1 MTKQIIAGH
10 YEIDISDNQNNFIG
24 QGGMGTVYIGKDTD
38 THELVAVK
46 QLKNDVI
53 LQDPDIVRRFELEG
67 DALRR
72 LNHPN
77 IVKIL
82 ATEDSDDR
90 HFLVMEY
97 VEGGSLLDVLNE
109 EQQLSIQ
116 RILYIAL
123 DLADALTRAHRLKIL
138 HRDIKPANVLIA
150 KDGTPRLT
158 DFGMAR
164 VQDVH
169 VTQSGMIV
177 GTLSYLSPE
186 ALHGDMIDERSDIWA
201 FGVLLYEMLTGERPF
216 PETNPGALITSIL
229 TKQVPD
235 LEVIRPDAPTSLVD
249 LVYRMLKKDVH
260 ARIPSVRLIGAEL
273 ESLIRGDTSSIQ
285 SVAQPDTEGRFVTP
299 TPTTVSSQVRQNQ
312 IHPTHNLPQSPTA
325 FVGREAE
332 LSELA
337 TLIDDDAIHLIS
349 LIGPGGIGK
358 TRIALES
365 AHRHLDRFTDGV
377 FYVPL
382 APLNNL
388 DHIVTTIADHI
399 DFTFGGSDDPQKEL
413 LNYLAEKTML
423 LVLDNFEHLIQGAN
437 LLSDI
442 LKSSPNVTIVV
453 TSRERLRL
461 RGEHPFEVEGMIL
474 PRSNATANLLQTYPS
489 AELFLQSA
497 HRVMPNFELDDDNA
511 EDVGRVIR
519 LVQGFPLGIELAAAW
534 LEMLPIEE
542 IVQEIENSFDFLET
556 DLRDVPER
564 HRSIRAV
571 FEYSWNLMTPEEQA
585 IFLELS
591 VFRGGFER
599 EAAQQVTGAS
609 LRNLTALVNKSLLI
623 RMPSGRYQ
631 AHKILQ
637 QYAIERWD
645 DEEAKLK
652 VAGKHAHYYGQYMKK
667 VELLFNSPKEQAAI
681 EAMEVELENLR
692 AAWDMAADKQLW
704 DELDASIHT
713 MLLFFQARSMLTD
726 GITLFRELGDRLEK
740 TYLTDN
746 DCYHRARLRQAW
758 LMSRQG
764 NYKKV
769 YALADASYHYFLKT
783 NNAKEICFAL
793 NNMSYAQMM
802 LGFYDEAR
810 ELAKQSLT
818 YAGDPRQGNVPTW
831 FFSMGNLGYAEF
843 LCGHLEEAKR
853 IYEETNILAT
863 ELEYSPIGLAF
874 GLNNLGEVERNL
886 GNMERAESLFDE
898 AYTIFKRYKNTRGMA
913 FSLNNLGGVMYLVG
927 NVVGAQEKFY
937 KAYELHREVGDLTG
951 TAHSLS
957 ALGNGA
963 TFEGNYDEARRYYN
977 TALQIRREIG
987 NLRGVADSLTDLARV
1002 EMDTYNIDKA
1012 MAYIDESL
1020 DIRVGIGDKQGLTYS
1035 KALKALMLLYLEEY
1049 DSAEQHIIESLALA
1063 RETHHMMALSQ
1074 SLIGMGMVYIKRDQ
1088 LDKAHEALIEAL
1100 EMAQQQGMLMLI
1112 LMALTI
1118 YAFWLKAKGDL
1129 ETSLALVTQILLYPS
1144 SYHIKMTEDKAK
1156 MLHQMLITELDGE
1169 AVRRAEDIG
1178 NAIILDDLIAD
1189 IIAG

>member
-24 QGGMGTVYIGKDTD
+24 QGGMGTVYIGKDTN
-38 THELVAVK
+38 THELVAIK

-77 IVKIL
+77 IVKML
-82 ATEDSDDR
+82 ATEDNNNA
-90 HFLVMEY
+90 HFIVMEY

-109 EQQLSIQ
+109 EKQLSIQ

-169 VTQSGMIV
+169 VTQTGMIV
-177 GTLSYLSPE
+177 GTLAYLSPE
-186 ALHGDMIDERSDIWA
+186 ALHGENIDERSDIWA
-201 FGVLLYEMLTGERPF
+201 FGILLYEMLAGERPF
-216 PETNPGALITSIL
+216 PETNPGALITSIM
-229 TKQVPD
+229 TKPVPD
-235 LEVIRPDAPTSLVD
+235 LEAIRPDAPTALVD
-249 LVYRMLKKDVH
+249 LVYRMMKKDVH
-260 ARIPSVRLIGAEL
+260 ARIPSVRLIGVEL

-285 SVAQPDTEGRFVTP
+285 TVAPPDTDGRFVTP
-299 TPTTVSSQVRQNQ
+299 TPTTVSSQVRQSQ
-312 IHPTHNLPQSPTA
+312 ITPTHNLPQSPTA

-332 LSELA
+332 LTELA
-337 TLIDDDAIHLIS
+337 TLIDDDAIHLIT

-358 TRIALES
+358 TRIALET
-365 AHRHLDRFTDGV
+365 AHRHLNQFSDGIY
-377 FYVPL
+377 YVPL
-382 APLNNL
+382 APLNNPEHL
-388 DHIVTTIADHI
+388 VSTLADNI
-399 DFTFGGSDDPQKEL
+399 NFTFSGSEDPQKEL
-413 LNYLAEKTML
+413 LNYLAEKNML
-423 LVLDNFEHLIQGAN
+423 LILDNFEHLIQEAN

-442 LKSSPNVTIVV
+442 LKSAPNLTIIA

-461 RGEHPFEVEGMIL
+461 RGEHIFEVEGMIL
-474 PRSNATANLLQTYPS
+474 PRLNTTAEELKTYP
-489 AELFLQSA
+489 ATELFLQSA
-497 HRVMPNFELDDDNA
+497 HRVMPNFEIDDESA
-511 EDVGRVIR
+511 EDVARVIR

-534 LEMLPIEE
+534 LEMLPIDE
-542 IVQEIENSFDFLET
+542 IVQEIEKSFDFLET

-599 EAAQQVTGAS
+599 EAAQTVTGAS

-645 DEEAKLK
+645 DEEAKMK

-667 VELLFNSPKEQAAI
+667 VELLYNSPKEQTAV

-692 AAWDMAADKQLW
+692 AAWDMAVEKQLW
-704 DELDASIHT
+704 EELDASIHT
-713 MLLFFQARSMLTD
+713 MLLFFQARSMLKD
-726 GITLFRELGDRLEK
+726 GVALFRELGERLEK
-740 TYLTDN
+740 NNLTDN
-746 DCYHRARLRQAW
+746 TCYHRSRLRQAW
-758 LMSRQG
+758 LMSRLG
-764 NYKKV
+764 NYKQV
-769 YALADASYHYFLKT
+769 YDLAEASYQYFLQID
-783 NNAKEICFAL
+783 NAEEICFAL
-793 NNMSYAQMM
+793 NNMSYAKMM
-802 LGFYDEAR
+802 LGLYDEAR
-810 ELAKQSLT
+810 DLAQQALD
-818 YAGDPRQGNVPTW
+818 YAGDPRKGHVPTW

-863 ELEYSPIGLAF
+863 ELDYSPIGIAF

-886 GNMERAESLFDE
+886 GNMERAETLFDE
-898 AYTIFKRYKNTRGMA
+898 AYAIFKRYKNTRGMA

-937 KAYELHREVGDLTG
+937 KAYELHREIGDLTG

-963 TFEGNYDEARRYYN
+963 SFDGNYEEARRYYD
-977 TALQIRREIG
+977 TALQIRREVG
-987 NLRGVADSLTDLARV
+987 NLRGIADSLTDLARV
-1002 EMDTYNIDKA
+1002 EMDSYNIDTA
-1012 MAYIDESL
+1012 MAYIDETL
-1020 DIRVGIGDKQGLTYS
+1020 DIRNRIGDKQGLTYS

-1049 DSAEQHIIESLALA
+1049 DSAEQYIIESLELA
-1063 RETHHMMALSQ
+1063 RETNHMMALSQ
-1074 SLIGMGMVYIKRDQ
+1074 SLIGMGMVYIKRNQ
-1088 LDKAHEALIEAL
+1088 LDKAHEALVEAL

-1112 LMALTI
+1112 LMGLTI
-1118 YAFWLKAKGDL
+1118 YAFWLKASGEL
-1129 ETSLALVTQILLYPS
+1129 EASLALVTQIMLYPS
-1144 SYHIKMTEDKAK
+1144 SYHIQMTEDKAK
-1156 MLHQMLITELDGE
+1156 MLREMLMTELDDD

-1178 NAIILDDLIAD
+1178 HAMILDDVIAD
-1189 IIAG
+1189 IIAR

>member
-46 QLKNDVI
+46 QLKNEVI

-77 IVKIL
+77 IVKML
-82 ATEDSDDR
+82 ATDDNNNA

-109 EQQLSIQ
+109 EKQLSIQ

-164 VQDVH
+164 VQDVQ

-186 ALHGDMIDERSDIWA
+186 ALHGESIDERSDIWA

-216 PETNPGALITSIL
+216 PETNPGPLITSIM
-229 TKQVPD
+229 TKKVPD
-235 LEVIRPDAPTSLVD
+235 LETIRPDAPTALVD

-273 ESLIRGDTSSIQ
+273 ESIIRGDTSSIQ
-285 SVAQPDTEGRFVTP
+285 TVAPPDTDGRFVNA
-299 TPTTVSSQVRQNQ
+299 TPTTASSQVRQSQ
-312 IHPTHNLPQSPTA
+312 VVPTNNLPQSPTA

-337 TLIDDDAIHLIS
+337 TLIDDDDIHLIT
-349 LIGPGGIGK
+349 LLGPGGIGK

-365 AHRHLDRFTDGV
+365 AQQHLSNFSDGV

-382 APLNNL
+382 APLKNHEHL
-388 DHIVTTIADHI
+388 VATIADNI
-399 DFTFGGSDDPQKEL
+399 NFTFGGSDDPEKEL
-413 LNYLAEKTML
+413 LNYLAEKNML
-423 LVLDNFEHLIQGAN
+423 LVMDNFEHLIQGAN

-442 LKSSPNVTIVV
+442 LKNAPNLTILV

-461 RGEHPFEVEGMIL
+461 RGEHIFEVEGMIL
-474 PRSNATANLLQTYPS
+474 PRSNSTAEQLQTYP
-489 AELFLQSA
+489 ATELFMQSA
-497 HRVMPNFELDDDNA
+497 HRVMPNFEIDDENA
-511 EDVGRVIR
+511 EDVARVIR

-571 FEYSWNLMTPEEQA
+571 FEYSWNLMTPDEQA

-591 VFRGGFER
+591 VFQGGFER

-631 AHKILQ
+631 AHKLLQ
-637 QYAIERWD
+637 QYALERWD
-645 DEEAKLK
+645 DEEAQMK
-652 VAGKHAHYYGQYMKK
+652 VAGKHAHYYGQFMKK
-667 VELLFNSPKEQAAI
+667 LEPLYNSPKEQFAV
-681 EAMEVELENLR
+681 EAMETELENIR
-692 AAWDMAADKQLW
+692 ASWDLAVTKQLW
-704 DELDASIHT
+704 IELDASIHT
-713 MLLFFQARSMLTD
+713 MMLFFQARSMLTD
-726 GITLFRELGDRLEK
+726 GIALFRELADRLGQDK
-740 TYLTDN
+740 STDN

-764 NYKKV
+764 NYNAV
-769 YALADASYHYFLKT
+769 YDLAEASYQYFLQSD
-783 NNAKEICFAL
+783 NAVEICYAL
-793 NNMSYAQMM
+793 NNMSYAKMM
-802 LGFYDEAR
+802 LGLYDEAR
-810 ELAKQSLT
+810 ELANKALS
-818 YAGDPRQGNVPTW
+818 YAGDPREGHVSPW

-843 LCGHLEEAKR
+843 LYGNLQEAKR
-853 IYEETNILAT
+853 IHEETNALASA
-863 ELEYSPIGLAF
+863 LDYSPIGIAF
-874 GLNNLGEVERNL
+874 GLNNLGEIERNL
-886 GNMERAESLFDE
+886 GNMERAQELFDE
-898 AYTIFKRYKNTRGMA
+898 AFTIFKRYKNHRGMA
-913 FSLNNLGGVMYLVG
+913 FSLNNLGGVMYLIG

-937 KAYELHREVGDLTG
+937 KAYELHREIGDLTG

-963 TFEGNYDEARRYYN
+963 SFDGDYDEARRYYD

-987 NLRGVADSLTDLARV
+987 NLRGIADSLTDLARV
-1002 EMDTYNIDKA
+1002 ELDAYNIEA
-1012 MAYIDESL
+1012 GTAYIDESL
-1020 DIRVGIGDKQGLTYS
+1020 EIRERIGDKQGLSYS
-1035 KALKALMLLYLEEY
+1035 KAIKALMLLYLEDY
-1049 DSAEQHIIESLALA
+1049 DLAEQYVMEAFNLAQ
-1063 RETHHMMALSQ
+1063 ETNNRMALSQ
-1074 SLIGMGMVYIKRDQ
+1074 ALIGKGMVHLKHNR
-1088 LDKAHEALIEAL
+1088 LDEAHTALVEAL
-1100 EMAQQQGMLMLI
+1100 ELGQQQGMLMVI

-1118 YAFWLKAKGDL
+1118 YAFWLKVKGDL
-1129 ETSLALVTQILLYPS
+1129 EASLALVTQILLYPS
-1144 SYHIKMTEDKAK
+1144 SYQITMTEDKAK
-1156 MLHQMLITELDGE
+1156 MLREMLITELDGD
-1169 AVRRAEDIG
+1169 AVRRAEEVG
-1178 NAIILDDLIAD
+1178 HAIILDDLIAD

>member
-1 MTKQIIAGH
+1 MTRKIIAGH
-10 YEIDISDNQNNFIG
+10 YEVDISDNHSNLLG

-38 THELVAVK
+38 THELVAIK
-46 QLKNDVI
+46 QLKDDVI
-53 LQDPDIVRRFELEG
+53 MQDPEIVRRFELEG

-77 IVKIL
+77 IVKML
-82 ATEDSDDR
+82 ATEDRNGS

-97 VEGGSLLDVLNE
+97 VEGGSLLDTLNE
-109 EQQLSIQ
+109 EDELSIQ

-169 VTQSGMIV
+169 VTQTGMIV

-186 ALHGDMIDERSDIWA
+186 ALHGETIDERSDIWA
-201 FGVLLYEMLTGERPF
+201 FGVLLFEMLTGQRPF
-216 PETNPGALITSIL
+216 PETNPGPLITSIM
-229 TKQVPD
+229 TKPVPD
-235 LEVIRPDAPTSLVD
+235 LEALRPDAPTALVD
-249 LVYRMLKKDVH
+249 LVYRMLAKDVH

-285 SVAQPDTEGRFVTP
+285 SVAPPDTDGRFVTP
-299 TPTTVSSQVRQNQ
+299 TPTTTSSQVRQSQ
-312 IHPTHNLPQSPTA
+312 IIPTHNLPQSPTA
-325 FVGREAE
+325 FVGREAD
-332 LSELA
+332 LSELS
-337 TLIDDDAIHLIS
+337 TLIDDESIHLITM
-349 LIGPGGIGK
+349 IGPGGIGK
-358 TRIALES
+358 TRIALEV
-365 AHRHLDRFTDGV
+365 AHRHLKTFSDGV
-377 FYVPL
+377 YYVPL
-382 APLNNL
+382 APLKS
-388 DHIVTTIADHI
+388 DEHIVATIADNI
-399 DFTFGGSDDPQKEL
+399 NFTFGGADDPTKEL
-413 LNYLAEKTML
+413 LNYLAEKHML
-423 LVLDNFEHLIQGAN
+423 LVMDNFEHLIQGAN

-442 LKSSPNVTIVV
+442 LKSAPNVTIIA

-461 RGEHPFEVEGMIL
+461 RGEHIFEVEGMIL
-474 PRSNATANLLQTYPS
+474 PRSNSTADHLQTYPA

-497 HRVMPNFELDDDNA
+497 HRVMPNFEIDDDNV
-511 EDVGRVIR
+511 EDVTRVIR

-571 FEYSWNLMTPEEQA
+571 FEYSWNLMTPDEQA

-591 VFRGGFER
+591 VFQGGFER

-631 AHKILQ
+631 AHKLLQ

-645 DEEAKLK
+645 DEQAQMS

-667 VELLFNSPKEQAAI
+667 IEPLYNSSKEQTAV

-692 AAWDMAADKQLW
+692 AAWDLAVENQLW
-704 DELDASIHT
+704 VELDASIHT

-740 TYLTDN
+740 NKLTDN
-746 DCYHRARLRQAW
+746 PCYHRARLRQAM

-764 NYKKV
+764 NYEAV
-769 YALADASYHYFLKT
+769 YNMAETAYQYFLKQ
-783 NNAKEICFAL
+783 NNAEEICYGL
-793 NNMSYAQMM
+793 NNMSYAKMM
-802 LGFYDEAR
+802 LGLYDEAR
-810 ELAKQSLT
+810 DLAQQSLD
-818 YAGDPRQGNVPTW
+818 YAGDPNDGHVATW

-843 LCGHLEEAKR
+843 LRGNLEEAKR
-853 IYEETNILAT
+853 IYEEINTLTSNLD
-863 ELEYSPIGLAF
+863 YSPIGIAF

-886 GNMERAESLFDE
+886 GNMEGAQTLFDE
-898 AYTIFKRYKNTRGMA
+898 AYTIFKQYKNRRGMA
-913 FSLNNLGGVMYLVG
+913 FSLNNLGGVMYLIG
-927 NVVGAQEKFY
+927 NVVGAQEKFF

-963 TFEGNYDEARRYYN
+963 SFERNFEEGRRYYE
-977 TALQIRREIG
+977 TALQIRREVG
-987 NLRGVADSLTDLARV
+987 NLRGIADSLTDLARV
-1002 EMDTYNIDKA
+1002 EMDSYNIDTGR
-1012 MAYIDESL
+1012 AYIDEAL
-1020 DIRVGIGDKQGLTYS
+1020 DIRVRIGDKQGLSYA
-1035 KALKALMLLYLEEY
+1035 KAIKSLMYLYLEEY
-1049 DSAEQHIIESLALA
+1049 DAAEKEIKEALALA
-1063 RETHHMMALSQ
+1063 RETNNMMALSQ
-1074 SLIGMGMVYIKRDQ
+1074 SLIGMGMIHIKNNQ
-1088 LDKAHEALIEAL
+1088 LDDARKALVEALAL
-1100 EMAQQQGMLMLI
+1100 GQQQGLLMLI
-1112 LMALTI
+1112 LMGLTI
-1118 YAFWLKAKGDL
+1118 YSFWLKASGDL
-1129 ETSLALVTQILLYPS
+1129 ETSLALVTQVLLYPS
-1144 SYHIKMTEDKAK
+1144 SYHIRMTEDKAN
-1156 MLHQMLITELDGE
+1156 MLSQMLIKELDGE
-1169 AVRRAEDIG
+1169 TVRQAEDRG
-1178 NAIILDDLIAD
+1178 RAMILDDVIAD